1 MATKVTE
8 SAYKPMPEDFAK
20 GFKKPS
26 FREDPV
32 AWLYGIQKAPSQIG
46 IQVTKTSLQKIPY
59 LPMFETARTPALPSR
74 LFGSAISFLA
84 AAPKRKAKVSPTPLE
99 APKPFVE
106 EEQKEKAK
114 PSPAQESKTH
124 QKPETYQKTETFQK
138 TQTFQKTVAKT
149 VGIQLT
155 QPRKPKLPPKLGRKK
170 KRKRKTM
177 APIFGWVRLEWPVAG
192 PEKVLET
199 VIGGK
204 KRK

>member
-1 MATKVTE
+1 
-8 SAYKPMPEDFAK
+8 
-20 GFKKPS
+20 
-26 FREDPV
+26 
-32 AWLYGIQKAPSQIG
+32 
-46 IQVTKTSLQKIPY
+46 
-59 LPMFETARTPALPSR
+59 MFETARTPALPSR